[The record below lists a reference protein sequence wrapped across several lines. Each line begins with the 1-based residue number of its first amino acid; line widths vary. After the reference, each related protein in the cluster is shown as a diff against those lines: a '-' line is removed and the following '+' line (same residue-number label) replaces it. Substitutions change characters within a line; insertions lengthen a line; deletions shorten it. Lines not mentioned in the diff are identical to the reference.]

1 MLLVENFTCHDVV
14 KKCAWKV
21 CLSTASEKG
30 VVAGLF
36 AAGLAALW
44 AALWAALRAALWTA
58 LWVALWAALWAG
70 GWSLGFTCMFFCCAP
85 PPLPKFQ
92 CWGVLVPKVRRFQ
105 IVTCEG

>member
-1 MLLVENFTCHDVV
+1 MARSIGSQSEVLSSRMLLVENFTCHDVV

-36 AAGLAALW
+36 AARLAALW

-58 LWVALWAALWAG
+58 LWVALWAALWAA
-70 GWSLGFTCMFFCCAP
+70 LGAG
-85 PPLPKFQ
+85 L
-92 CWGVLVPKVRRFQ
+92 
-105 IVTCEG
+105 

>member
-1 MLLVENFTCHDVV
+1 MARSIGSQSEVLSSRMLLVENFSCHDVV

-44 AALWAALRAALWTA
+44 AALRAALWTA
-58 LWVALWAALWAG
+58 LWVALWAALWAA
-70 GWSLGFTCMFFCCAP
+70 LGAG
-85 PPLPKFQ
+85 L
-92 CWGVLVPKVRRFQ
+92 
-105 IVTCEG
+105 